1 MSPDAA
7 LDEGAAA
14 PAIGPT
20 RTALPVVAVGV
31 AACAACCAP
40 PILGAIGITVGL
52 AGLAWLAG
60 GLLVAAVVALAGSAL
75 IVRRRR
81 RGAA

>member
-1 MSPDAA
+1 VSPDATVG
-7 LDEGAAA
+7 EGATT
-14 PAIGPT
+14 PTTGPT
-20 RTALPVVAVGV
+20 RTALPVGA
-31 AACAACCAP
+31 AACVACCAP

-52 AGLAWLAG
+52 AGLAWFAG

-75 IVRRRR
+75 IVRHRR